1 MVRLE
6 IVTPEAKTF
15 SDNVDSVVIPGV
27 EGELGVLPMHA
38 PLMTLLE
45 PGELRVMKNGEET
58 RLAVGEGFVEVTQEK
73 IAVLTDMAVKE
84 SDIDESAA
92 EAAIKLPY
100 LSRPDIKEGD
110 ECRSGYTARS
120 AADVRASSSRE
131 GPSNRIA
138 SALCAFSRDSST
150 RCAIL
155 GQAARSIRGSGPAR
169 NPLNARPASAAASS
183 GSRSATTTATP
194 EDSSTRS
201 RWKAARSAGDIRRR
215 VSSVPSSDMP

>member
-38 PLMTLLE
+38 PMMTLLE

-58 RLAVGEGFVEVTQEK
+58 LLAVGEGFVEITQEK

-92 EAAIKLPY
+92 EEAIRRAEEAMRGERM
-100 LSRPDIKEGD
+100 SD
-110 ECRSGYTARS
+110 E
-120 AADVRASSSRE
+120 E
-131 GPSNRIA
+131 
-138 SALCAFSRDSST
+138 
-150 RCAIL
+150 
-155 GQAARSIRGSGPAR
+155 Q
-169 NPLNARPASAAASS
+169 
-183 GSRSATTTATP
+183 ATT
-194 EDSSTRS
+194 
-201 RWKAARSAGDIRRR
+201 KAALMRSLALIKVKRRR
-215 VSSVPSSDMP
+215 HV

>member
-45 PGELRVMKNGEET
+45 PGELRVMKNGEEP

-84 SDIDESAA
+84 SEIDESAA
-92 EAAIKLPY
+92 EVAIKRAEEAMRNER
-100 LSRPDIKEGD
+100 LSD
-110 ECRSGYTARS
+110 E
-120 AADVRASSSRE
+120 E
-131 GPSNRIA
+131 
-138 SALCAFSRDSST
+138 
-150 RCAIL
+150 
-155 GQAARSIRGSGPAR
+155 Q
-169 NPLNARPASAAASS
+169 
-183 GSRSATTTATP
+183 ATT
-194 EDSSTRS
+194 
-201 RWKAARSAGDIRRR
+201 KAALMRSLALVKVKRRR
-215 VSSVPSSDMP
+215 QV